1 LQAEKR
7 LIVAAKTLASIG
19 TQCPEYQSKIIK
31 YYNGTNHATQKC
43 LPFPLPVYTFMTER
57 LGGKS
62 AGETLSIL
70 QIRPF
75 SHYPIHWQSL

>member
-7 LIVAAKTLASIG
+7 LTVAAKTLASIG

-31 YYNGTNHATQKC
+31 YYNGTNHATQKY
-43 LPFPLPVYTFMTER
+43 LPFHLHIQAFITES
-57 LGGKS
+57 LEGKS

-75 SHYPIHWQSL
+75 SHYPIHWRSL